1 MNPLESLL
9 INLKIKPQ
17 VSEYSQVNV
26 LIKGDFLDE
35 REKEFDIESLMTKLA
50 EASLLKVKIKPTS
63 IREEEVEELVVVE
76 PVTKKNISKKGKLLI
91 EEDEGEETAAVE
103 GVEIVLPKKTERKT
117 KIVEKGVAILGP
129 ETFIQIGDT
138 PINQRLPVRE
148 RPFKIIASSYYMNNR
163 EKFVNFINSL
173 FAPYKEELKRNSD
186 NISCDTIGN
195 TSGNISLL
203 IHQEIVRDYMNLYT
217 PYRGLLLYHGL
228 GSGKTCSSIAI
239 AEGMKGPKKIII
251 MTPKSLRRNYMEELK
266 KCGDLMYKKDQFW
279 EFISTETD
287 IELARVLSSILN
299 LPMEYIKKKKG
310 AWFVNVTKPSNYA
323 GLTANQ
329 KMSLDDQLD
338 VMIESKYM
346 FINYNG
352 LRAKRLEELTSGFTR
367 NLFDNSVVII
377 DEAHNLV
384 SRIVNKIKKEPLMN
398 EIKRGDQERAARDL
412 AKKLSEILEKT
423 SNIAE
428 LNKSQIYELNL
439 EIKNLLL
446 NVNSNRE
453 INNTERET
461 LDINLKKIVK
471 STKKNDEP
479 ASLQQVTDAQGPIS
493 IIITRLQE
501 RPVIESR
508 VGEKEFLPKYLSTKL
523 YEFLLSAKDAKIVL
537 LTGTPVINYPNE
549 FGILFNILRGYIKTW
564 EFPISDTTAQAFNR
578 DTLMDMLKGEKS
590 LDYIDY
596 EQNLKVLT
604 ITRNPF
610 GFKNK
615 IKKDEGYKGV
625 TNAKEVSRGI
635 LDIDTSSFDNDTE
648 FEKRIIG
655 ILKRNNIDVF
665 VAGIKINHKK
675 ALPDTLDLFEGQY
688 IDSTTRQIK
697 NTSALNRRILGLSSY
712 FRSAQENLLP
722 RFTRTIGR
730 DYHIV
735 RIPMSNFQF
744 KIYEEARRQERKT
757 EKPKKAEGIGGLY
770 KESTSTYKIFSRL
783 FCNFVMPNRPT
794 PRVSRDIKAAAS
806 FEENFEEQLQDTLAN
821 LQRINEKN
829 EAEGGPASAMWNI
842 KEFEYLWRARY
853 GKETEEQL
861 KEEAIRKI
869 DKFREK
875 IGRDLQPQFDKLIE
889 AAETDER
896 KTELRQKK
904 EDIVEGILVELQKK
918 SDAKDVDN
926 ENEGEVEGDELL
938 DEIGGLDYKQMIDK
952 TLKNIEEHSSDF
964 LTPEALE
971 KYSPKF
977 LHMLENISDPRNVG
991 LHLVYSQFRTLEGIG
1006 IFSLTLEKNGFARFK
1021 LTKTSA
1027 NSWDIDI
1034 NEADAG
1040 KPTYA
1045 LYTGT
1050 ETHEE
1055 REIIR
1060 NIYNGDWDFV
1070 PTNIAEQLRLKSNN
1084 NNTGDII
1091 KVLMITSSGSE
1102 GINLRN
1108 TRFVH
1113 IMEPYW
1119 HPVRLEQVIGR
1130 ARRICSHKN
1139 LPPALQTVEVFVY
1152 LMVFTAEQLDSDDAI
1167 ELKRKDLSK
1176 IEKVPV
1182 TSDQL
1187 LYEISEIKGNLTR
1200 QLTDSIKESSF
1211 DCQLYSN
1218 GKCVNFGEPNSS
1230 KFSYFPDYTKEEDDN
1245 NYKLN
1250 QTQKI
1255 SWKGKPITIGG
1266 VDYVYKR
1273 INEHLL
1279 NIYDKDSFTAALK
1292 NPSVEPLLVGTLEIN
1307 EGKRVFKP
1315 V

>member
-1 MNPLESLL
+1 MYFCYTFYKSIFALLFLKVDIYIMNPLEPL
-9 INLKIKPQ
+9 INLLKIKPI
-17 VSEYSQVNV
+17 VSEHSQVNV
-26 LIKGDFLDE
+26 LIKGEFLDE
-35 REKEFDIESLMTKLA
+35 SENEFDIETLMKKFADSKLTK
-50 EASLLKVKIKPTS
+50 VIIKPTS
-63 IREEEVEELVVVE
+63 VREEEVIQPDVE
-76 PVTKKNISKKGKLLI
+76 PEQAIITKKVKGKKGKLII
-91 EEDEGEETAAVE
+91 EEDEDEEQGPGIEV
-103 GVEIVLPKKTERKT
+103 ILPKKTERKT
-117 KIVEKGVAILGP
+117 KPVEKGIAILGP
-129 ETFIQIGDT
+129 ETFVQIGDT

-173 FAPYKEELKRNSD
+173 FAPYKEELKRNAE

-266 KCGDLMYKKDQFW
+266 KCGDLMYKKDQYW
-279 EFISTETD
+279 EFISAQPNS
-287 IELARVLSSILN
+287 ELSRILSSILN

-310 AWFVNVTKPSNYA
+310 AWFVNVTKSSNYA
-323 GLTANQ
+323 ELSPAQ
-329 KMSLDDQLD
+329 ASSLEDQLD

-384 SRIVNKIKKEPLMN
+384 SRIVNKIKKEPLVN
-398 EIKRGDQERAARDL
+398 EIKRGDQERASRDL
-412 AKKLSEILEKT
+412 AKKLSDILAKIPNV
-423 SNIAE
+423 SE
-428 LNKSQIYELNL
+428 LNNKKISELGEELNQ
-439 EIKNLLL
+439 ILL
-446 NVNSNRE
+446 NAKSNRE
-453 INNTERET
+453 INDEERNVIEKNMGIFLKAIKQIEDPKSIQQIT
-461 LDINLKKIVK
+461 DI
-471 STKKNDEP
+471 
-479 ASLQQVTDAQGPIS
+479 QGPIG
-493 IIITRLQE
+493 IVITRLQTN
-501 RPVIESR
+501 PVLESR
-508 VGEKEFLPKYLSTKL
+508 VGEKEFLPKFLSSKL
-523 YEFLLSAKDAKIVL
+523 YEYLLSAKDARIIL

-564 EFPISDTTAQAFNR
+564 EFPISDTTARAFNR
-578 DTLMDMLKGEKS
+578 DDIIEMLKGEKS

-596 EQNLKVLT
+596 DQNLKFLT

-625 TNAKEVSRGI
+625 TNAKEVTKGV
-635 LDIDTSSFDNDTE
+635 LDVDTSSFDSDTE

-655 ILKRNNIDVF
+655 ILKRNNIDVLL
-665 VAGIKINHKK
+665 AGIKINNKK

-688 IDSTTRQIK
+688 IDNVTKQIK
-697 NTSALNRRILGLSSY
+697 NLPALNRRILGLSSY

-722 RFTRTIGR
+722 RFTRTPGR
-730 DYHIV
+730 DYHII
-735 RIPMSNFQF
+735 RIPMSDFQF
-744 KIYEEARRQERKT
+744 KIYEAARVKERKT
-757 EKPKKAEGIGGLY
+757 EKPMKAPQTVGSLF
-770 KESTSTYKIFSRL
+770 KESTSTYRIFSRL
-783 FCNFVMPNRPT
+783 YCNYVMPDRPV
-794 PRVSRDIKAAAS
+794 PIRESVRPAAS
-806 FEENFEEQLQDTLAN
+806 EE
-821 LQRINEKN
+821 EK
-829 EAEGGPASAMWNI
+829 G
-842 KEFEYLWRARY
+842 
-853 GKETEEQL
+853 
-861 KEEAIRKI
+861 
-869 DKFREK
+869 D
-875 IGRDLQPQFDKLIE
+875 IGN
-889 AAETDER
+889 
-896 KTELRQKK
+896 
-904 EDIVEGILVELQKK
+904 ILVEAQKLADK
-918 SDAKDVDN
+918 NDIND
-926 ENEGEVEGDELL
+926 ENEGEVEA
-938 DEIGGLDYKQMIDK
+938 DEILDNLGGIAYKQRVDNAI
-952 TLKNIEEHSSDF
+952 KNIEEHSNDF

-977 LHMLENISDPRNVG
+977 LHMLEIINDPKNIG

-1006 IFSLTLEKNGFARFK
+1006 IFSLVLEKNGFARFK
-1021 LTKTSA
+1021 LTRNNA

-1034 NEADAG
+1034 SEADAG

-1060 NIYNGDWDFV
+1060 NIYNGDWKFV
-1070 PTNIAEQLRLKSNN
+1070 PTNIAEQLRAKSNN

-1119 HPVRLEQVIGR
+1119 HPVRSEQVIGR

-1152 LMVFTAEQLDSDDAI
+1152 LMIFSPEQLESDNAI
-1167 ELKRKDLSK
+1167 ELKKHDLSK
-1176 IEKVPV
+1176 IDKLPV

-1200 QLTDSIKESSF
+1200 QLTESIKESSF

-1230 KFSYFPDYTKEEDDN
+1230 KFSYFPDYTKEGDDN
-1245 NYKLN
+1245 SYKLN

-1255 SWKGKPITIGG
+1255 TWKGKPITIGG

-1273 INEHLL
+1273 INDSLL
-1279 NIYDKDSFTAALK
+1279 NIYDKDSYNAAIK
-1292 NPSVEPLLVGTLEIN
+1292 NPSVEPLLIGTLEII

>member
-26 LIKGDFLDE
+26 LIKGDFQDE
-35 REKEFDIESLMTKLA
+35 REKEFDVESLMTKLI
-50 EASLLKVKIKPTS
+50 EAKLSKVKIKPTS
-63 IREEEVEELVVVE
+63 IREEQEEVVVVE
-76 PVTKKNISKKGKLLI
+76 PITKKFISKKGKLLI
-91 EEDEGEETAAVE
+91 EEDEGEGAPAE
-103 GVEIVLPKKTERKT
+103 GVEIILPKKTQRKT

-279 EFISTETD
+279 EFISTEND
-287 IELARVLSSILN
+287 IELGRMLSSILN
-299 LPMEYIKKKKG
+299 LPIEYIKKKKG

-384 SRIVNKIKKEPLMN
+384 SRIVNKIKKEPLVN

-412 AKKLSEILEKT
+412 SKKLSDVLEK
-423 SNIAE
+423 SINIAE
-428 LNKSQIYELNL
+428 LNKSQMDELNL
-439 EIKNLLL
+439 DIKNLLL
-446 NVNSNRE
+446 NVNTNRE

-461 LDINLKKIVK
+461 LEINLKKIVK
-471 STKKNDEP
+471 STKKNTEP
-479 ASLQQVTDAQGPIS
+479 ASLQQVADAQGPIS
-493 IIITRLQE
+493 IIMTRLQE

-508 VGEKEFLPKYLSTKL
+508 VGEKEYLPKYLSTKL

-578 DTLMDMLKGEKS
+578 DSLMDMLKGEKS

-625 TNAKEVSRGI
+625 TNAKEVSKGI

-655 ILKRNNIDVF
+655 ILKRNNIDVLIP
-665 VAGIKINHKK
+665 GIRINNKK

-688 IDSTTRQIK
+688 IDNSTKQIK
-697 NTSALNRRILGLSSY
+697 NVSALNRRILGLSSY

-735 RIPMSNFQF
+735 RVPMSNYQF

-757 EKPKKAEGIGGLY
+757 EKPKKAEGVAALF

-794 PRVSRDIKAAAS
+794 PGASRNLQAQPDELLEADDTKIDIKK
-806 FEENFEEQLQDTLAN
+806 Q
-821 LQRINEKN
+821 
-829 EAEGGPASAMWNI
+829 
-842 KEFEYLWRARY
+842 
-853 GKETEEQL
+853 
-861 KEEAIRKI
+861 
-869 DKFREK
+869 
-875 IGRDLQPQFDKLIE
+875 
-889 AAETDER
+889 
-896 KTELRQKK
+896 K
-904 EDIVEGILVELQKK
+904 EDNVENILTELQKK
-918 SDAKDVDN
+918 ADAKDVDN
-926 ENEGEVEGDELL
+926 ENEGEVEADELL
-938 DEIGGLDYKQMIDK
+938 DEIGGLDYKQMIDR
-952 TLKNIEEHSSDF
+952 TLKNIEDHSSDF

-977 LHMLENISDPRNVG
+977 LHMLENISDPRNIG

-1006 IFSLTLEKNGFARFK
+1006 IFSLVLEKNGFARFK

-1034 NEADAG
+1034 NEVDAG

-1070 PTNIAEQLRLKSNN
+1070 PTNIAEQLRVKSNN

-1152 LMVFTAEQLDSDDAI
+1152 LMVFTAEQLESDDAI

-1273 INEHLL
+1273 INDYLL

-1292 NPSVEPLLVGTLEIN
+1292 NSSVEPLLVGTLEIN